1 MIDYKNFFLY
11 YRAIIVAIVATV
23 IDMSLMFTLS
33 LETSLNDSVVLGI
46 SSFVG
51 MIIQFVGQ
59 KYWTFKDTVS
69 EQNELIKQIVMFFAL
84 EITLIMVVIMI
95 YNMIIDKIEDGI
107 KHLPKS
113 YSDGKMSRNFVEK
126 KENGE
131 LELTVVGKMILK
143 SLIVFVGFNLVSFP
157 MWKFFIFVKRKT
169 VE

>member
-95 YNMIIDKIEDGI
+95 YKMIID
-107 KHLPKS
+107 
-113 YSDGKMSRNFVEK
+113 NF
-126 KENGE
+126 
-131 LELTVVGKMILK
+131 T
-143 SLIVFVGFNLVSFP
+143 SCRVFHAD
-157 MWKFFIFVKRKT
+157 
-169 VE
+169 